1 MPFSMAAVQKHNR
14 SILQFYKKIPYK
26 KMKKIVTLLVHLY
39 GNRPLCNRRYHD
51 MLRQGLSYILCKLQP
66 L

>member
-26 KMKKIVTLLVHLY
+26 KMKK
-39 GNRPLCNRRYHD
+39 
-51 MLRQGLSYILCKLQP
+51 S
-66 L
+66 

>member
-26 KMKKIVTLLVHLY
+26 KMKKIVTLQVRILAVYLHECVHCH
-39 GNRPLCNRRYHD
+39 G
-51 MLRQGLSYILCKLQP
+51 
-66 L
+66 